1 MLDSA
6 RANEHVKHM
15 VETKLCNSQCV
26 KLDRHAGRPHC
37 RSVSALQYITRQD
50 LVSTDTRFNHHIKQN
65 LIDYIVR
72 TFFNRQYLQ
81 HIIAQKDR
89 SHVHVSCV
97 AAYLCSPRIYLT
109 CKNLQDGSWQGNIS
123 DASLFAKFI
132 VLQKQLQGPTTVAV
146 TNKHTQEAST
156 MSSNMRWYLVQDVYV
171 WCSTCHSVSVGAAQV
186 SDYWFVAH
194 RCLYTQHV
202 HHKTMRMYKQ
212 RMSGTLPQNR
222 MILAIWCQI
231 NIQCWISWKIREL
244 KAYTLLCV
252 CTTQLQERYVL
263 CFSPA

>member
-1 MLDSA
+1 MHMRSHTCIYLQASEVSMFGHGFEGGLVVSESDDLRHKLLIYEGGQQHVLSAGIPVSIFKTGHAQTISTISLRMLDSDMYTCGCHPIQETQEHLTALMLDSA

-156 MSSNMRWYLVQDVYV
+156 MSSNMR
-171 WCSTCHSVSVGAAQV
+171 
-186 SDYWFVAH
+186 
-194 RCLYTQHV
+194 
-202 HHKTMRMYKQ
+202 
-212 RMSGTLPQNR
+212 
-222 MILAIWCQI
+222 
-231 NIQCWISWKIREL
+231 
-244 KAYTLLCV
+244 
-252 CTTQLQERYVL
+252 
-263 CFSPA
+263 